1 MRILF
6 ITTGLGRGGA
16 EMQLVLLA
24 LRQKSCG
31 HAVTIVAM
39 LAPQAF
45 EEELGAAKIP
55 IICLQMRR
63 GMPNPL
69 ACIRL
74 ARIIKQVR
82 PDVVHSHMI
91 HANLLARVTR
101 IFCRMPVLICTAQN
115 VYEIPAREKTIKEY
129 SIRDLLYRI
138 TDPLADITTQI
149 CQAGAKR
156 YVRVK
161 AASPRRM
168 RVIYNAVDVNR
179 FAPDSKLRS
188 KKRLELGL
196 NGEWTW
202 LAVGRFEIA
211 KDYSNLLR
219 AFSEVRRSRPT
230 DRLLIAGEG
239 PLREAI
245 EAEVRM
251 LALSGS
257 VTLLGLRKD
266 VSELMQAADAF
277 VMSSKFEG
285 LPLVL
290 IEAHASGM
298 PIVAT
303 SVGGNPEVVRD
314 GVTGFLCQEMNPAA
328 LAKAMLQLRAQPE
341 TTLAVMRTQGREH
354 VCRNFAL
361 DKIFAQWE
369 ALYAE
374 LRGFPAQAHT

>member
-1 MRILF
+1 
-6 ITTGLGRGGA
+6 
-16 EMQLVLLA
+16 
-24 LRQKSCG
+24 
-31 HAVTIVAM
+31 
-39 LAPQAF
+39 
-45 EEELGAAKIP
+45 
-55 IICLQMRR
+55 
-63 GMPNPL
+63 
-69 ACIRL
+69 
-74 ARIIKQVR
+74 
-82 PDVVHSHMI
+82 
-91 HANLLARVTR
+91 
-101 IFCRMPVLICTAQN
+101 
-115 VYEIPAREKTIKEY
+115 
-129 SIRDLLYRI
+129 
-138 TDPLADITTQI
+138 
-149 CQAGAKR
+149 
-156 YVRVK
+156 
-161 AASPRRM
+161 M